1 MRFDDNDSSS
11 FNSGCRRPWSSL
23 PFGKVR
29 SRPYV
34 VLASKS
40 DCARSTEV
48 LAGRCIPQPSHSMPL
63 TPPLSNPTT
72 LAHLSLYPPA
82 LLIAD
87 HAPRIHHC
95 TGDTGHFTAQSAGP
109 CSAIR
114 QRALTA
120 DICENRLLTDAFTGS
135 TAGQLSDFINISSLR
150 IKTCDWNSILTL
162 DVSVQK

>member
-1 MRFDDNDSSS
+1 
-11 FNSGCRRPWSSL
+11 
-23 PFGKVR
+23 
-29 SRPYV
+29 
-34 VLASKS
+34 
-40 DCARSTEV
+40 
-48 LAGRCIPQPSHSMPL
+48 MPL

-109 CSAIR
+109 C
-114 QRALTA
+114 
-120 DICENRLLTDAFTGS
+120 
-135 TAGQLSDFINISSLR
+135 DFINISSLR